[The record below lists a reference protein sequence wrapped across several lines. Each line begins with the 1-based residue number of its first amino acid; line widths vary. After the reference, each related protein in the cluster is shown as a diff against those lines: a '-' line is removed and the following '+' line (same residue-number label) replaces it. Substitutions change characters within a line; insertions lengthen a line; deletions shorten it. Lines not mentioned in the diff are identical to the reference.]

1 MGFFDLNIPYDEHSS
16 SSSSSSSISAN
27 RIKIVAKLMEL
38 GYSGIA
44 YNRTIKGVMSDQDR
58 CSIRLLNVASPH
70 IVLPSFS
77 ASVEFH
83 RDLLGVPRSSPFR
96 QYTRLTVCINTM
108 QEVLA
113 VNSGNLV
120 LKTYDMVA
128 VKPLNQH
135 AFEQACEKL
144 EVCLIYPCLYFLL
157 DFNDFVLR
165 QERLVLA

>member
-16 SSSSSSSISAN
+16 SPSSRAN
-27 RIKIVAKLMEL
+27 RIRIVAKLMEL

-58 CSIRLLNVASPH
+58 CSIPLLNASSLH
-70 IVLPSFS
+70 NILPSFS

-83 RDLLGVPRSSPFR
+83 REILGVPRSSPFR
-96 QYTRLTVCINTM
+96 QYTRLTICLNSLP
-108 QEVLA
+108 EVLA
-113 VNSGNLV
+113 VNSGNLL
-120 LKTYDMVA
+120 LKTYDLIA

-144 EVCLIYPCLYFLL
+144 EVCLCICFVWLL
-157 DFNDFVLR
+157 
-165 QERLVLA
+165 